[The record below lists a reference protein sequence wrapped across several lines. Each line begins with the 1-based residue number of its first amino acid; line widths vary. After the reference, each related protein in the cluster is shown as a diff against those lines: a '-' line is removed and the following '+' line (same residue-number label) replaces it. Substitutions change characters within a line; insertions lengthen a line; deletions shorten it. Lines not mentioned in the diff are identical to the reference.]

1 MVNGMTTDVFWII
14 KCVEN
19 TVIFFYCNAKQD
31 LPNQEILF
39 FIIPPYYHFT
49 CSKTAILASPQLHII
64 SNSGINDWPR
74 SDNEYSTLGGI
85 WGYS

>member
-1 MVNGMTTDVFWII
+1 MVNGMTTDVFWMI

-39 FIIPPYYHFT
+39 FYNSALLSLYMLQDSHIGF
-49 CSKTAILASPQLHII
+49 SPITHHI
-64 SNSGINDWPR
+64 
-74 SDNEYSTLGGI
+74 
-85 WGYS
+85 